1 MGNDLKNTPM
11 YICKMDALSLRALSL
26 ISQFS
31 KPLTRP
37 DWRKGSY
44 LKRAWG
50 TYEGRNTFQTE
61 LIFESPTYD
70 KIYEEVEQYVGNT
83 LFVSNYLPT
92 TYIDLY
98 KHGRKTSEIVDA
110 IIFKSI

>member
-1 MGNDLKNTPM
+1 M
-11 YICKMDALSLRALSL
+11 LSIRALLL
-26 ISQFS
+26 ISQYS
-31 KPLTRP
+31 KPITRS

-44 LKRAWG
+44 IKRAWAV
-50 TYEGRNTFQTE
+50 YDEQNMLHSE

-70 KIYEEVEQYVGNT
+70 KIYEEVEHYNGNT
-83 LFVSNYLPT
+83 LFVSEYLPT

-98 KHGRKTSEIVDA
+98 KNGRKTSDIVDA